1 MILFD
6 FAKRNIRLN
15 WLRSSF
21 AVVGIVL
28 GVAAISTMGILG
40 NGLALSIP
48 DNLTSVGNTIV
59 ITPHISDAMGSP
71 GGGGSGLKITGV
83 QLEEIRSAAGSNT
96 VIPIRIGDDCI
107 TVGGQSETVVLYA
120 MAPADIPVLLEKE
133 SGSYPRYGSGVMVG
147 EKLASE
153 NSLEV
158 GESLGIGSGE
168 ERERIVGI
176 LKERGVGLDISPD
189 YAVIVPDTWFT
200 ARYGE
205 LNYDEVVIKVTNPD
219 DIDGVKGAVEDMLN
233 QREQVVNVLDTRKV
247 FMTIVDTFNQV
258 SAWILAV
265 GAISLTVAGISIL
278 NVMLMSVT
286 ERTKEIGII
295 RALGVKRGEVPEG
308 LPHRGPYPRARGERR
323 RGGPLPRGGVPGPHC
338 HAPVLEVPPY
348 GNHPRFHP
356 VRGGLRYRCLAHIR
370 DLPRL
375 EGGDDKAGRGAAV
388 RIRALSLMS
397 LFIHFITLRYHNVY
411 INPGQT

>member
-96 VIPIRIGDDCI
+96 VIPIRIGDNRI
-107 TVGGQSETVVLYA
+107 TVGGRSETVVLSA

-158 GESLGIGSGE
+158 GESLGIGSGK

-233 QREQVVNVLDTRKV
+233 QREQVVNVLDTRRV

-295 RALGVKRGEVPEG
+295 RALGVKRGEILRVFLTEALILG
-308 LPHRGPYPRARGERR
+308 LVGSAVGVVLSL
-323 RGGPLPRGGVPGPHC
+323 GGG
-338 HAPVLEVPPY
+338 
-348 GNHPRFHP
+348 
-356 VRGGLRYRCLAHIR
+356 CLALTAMLQSSKSLLTATTLVSI
-370 DLPRL
+370 LYGVAFGIGVSLISGIYPAW
-375 EGGDDKAGRGAAV
+375 KAAMIKPAE
-388 RIRALSLMS
+388 ALR
-397 LFIHFITLRYHNVY
+397 FE
-411 INPGQT
+411 